1 MKNTHLVQTRVTKSA
16 ETYLKRKAAEEGISV
31 AAYLRRMI
39 IREQNSK
46 K

>member
-1 MKNTHLVQTRVTKSA
+1 MKNTKLVQTRVSKSA
-16 ETYLKRKAAEEGISV
+16 ETYLKKKAAEEGISV

-39 IREQNSK
+39 IREQGK